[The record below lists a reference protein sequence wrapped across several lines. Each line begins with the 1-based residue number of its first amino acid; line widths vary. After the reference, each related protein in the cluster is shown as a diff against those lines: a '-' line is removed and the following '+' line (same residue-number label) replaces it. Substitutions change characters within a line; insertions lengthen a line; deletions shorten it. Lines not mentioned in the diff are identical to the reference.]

1 MLIKWHFDHEMNGD
15 SMPKVALIANPS
27 WLPEEPIAHVYGEQR
42 LARLRQIADVHPVV
56 ITSANLSQELPKL
69 AEVEALFSTWGMI
82 ALTADQIAQMPKLK
96 AVFYAAGAAGGFA
109 DPFIDRGI
117 TVCSAVE
124 ANAIPVAEFCLG
136 QILLSCKGYF
146 ANTQRCR
153 EGSYPARDTIGRGV
167 YGETVALVGVGAV
180 SRHLLRLLAPMRLR
194 VVAVAD
200 YLVGRPD
207 EEVRALGIERLVT
220 LEEAF
225 AQGYVVSNQLPD
237 KLDNKGIIGARHFAS
252 MRPGATFINT
262 GRGAQVDE
270 AGMIEVLTRRTD
282 LTALLDVTHP
292 EPPVPGSPLNSMP
305 NIYRSSHI
313 AGSANDEVHRLADWM
328 IDDFERMLAG
338 KPLQFQIN
346 PTELAMRA

>member
-1 MLIKWHFDHEMNGD
+1 
-15 SMPKVALIANPS
+15 MPKVALIANPS

-42 LARLRQIADVHPVV
+42 LARLRGMADVHPMVL
-56 ITSANLSQELPKL
+56 TSANLSQELPKL

-82 ALTADQIAQMPKLK
+82 ALTPDQIAHMPKLK

-109 DPFIDRGI
+109 GPFIDRGI
-117 TVCSAVE
+117 SVCSAVE

-153 EGSYPARDTIGRGV
+153 DGIYPPRDTIGRGV
-167 YGETVALVGVGAV
+167 YGETVALLGIGAI
-180 SRHLLRLLAPMRLR
+180 SRHLLRLLAPMHLQ
-194 VVAVAD
+194 VVAVSN
-200 YLVGRPD
+200 YLAGRP
-207 EEVRALGIERLVT
+207 ESEVRAMGIERLVS

-225 AQGYVVSNQLPD
+225 AQGYVVSNHLPD
-237 KLDNKGIIGARHFAS
+237 KPGNKGIIGARHFAS

-270 AGMIEVLTRRTD
+270 AGMVEVLARRTD

-292 EPPVPGSPLNSMP
+292 EPPVAGSPLNSMP
-305 NIYRSSHI
+305 NIFRSSHI
-313 AGSANDEVHRLADWM
+313 AGSANDEVRRLADWM

-338 KPLQFQIN
+338 KPLQFRVD
-346 PTELAMRA
+346 PTELATRA